1 MSADN
6 KHIKHYSAAD
16 IQRYLNGQMTA
27 AEKHAM
33 EKAALEDAFLA
44 EALEGYWETSRKSVT
59 SDMAELEKRLQQRS
73 EAAIVPL
80 YQNRRLWW
88 AVAAALML
96 IAGTATT
103 WYLFNQKPTHDIA
116 QKTKEITI
124 PSVASDEATKSADER
139 KAPEAP
145 LLNEP
150 TDKEQEQANQVLVK
164 PNKKA
169 QEKDSFA
176 AVTDKPSAGIAAAPR
191 SVVEN
196 TKLSNP
202 AGKEAD
208 ENFESS
214 KKDRAAIAA
223 KAEAMQGGRENE
235 LYINTHVFKGKI
247 ANTQNQPLPFVNISA
262 AGINTYTDVQGN
274 FTILSGDTVL
284 NAAVKSVGY
293 ERKNVVLTSNMPS
306 NNITLAA
313 GKNALSEVVVAGYGA
328 KKTKSLRKQDK
339 NEEEDVLAEPVD
351 GWGNYDIYLSN
362 NKRLPSENNKISG
375 GFTEVS
381 FTVNTAGF
389 LYDFKIE
396 KSTCSACNREA
407 IRLIKEGPKWKLTN
421 DEIQSGRMV
430 VNIQF

>member
-1 MSADN
+1 MPSDN

-33 EKAALEDAFLA
+33 EKAALEDDFLA
-44 EALEGYWETSRKSVT
+44 EALEGYWETSGKSVT

-88 AVAAALML
+88 AVAAAVML
-96 IAGTATT
+96 IAGTTTT
-103 WYLFNQKPTHDIA
+103 WYLFNQQPTQDIA

-124 PSVASDEATKSADER
+124 PSEKSDEASKSADE
-139 KAPEAP
+139 KIAPEAS
-145 LLNEP
+145 LSNVP
-150 TDKEQEQANQVLVK
+150 TVKEQEDTKQVLVK
-164 PNKKA
+164 PNKNA
-169 QEKDSFA
+169 QVMDSFT
-176 AVTDKPSAGIAAAPR
+176 AVTDKPSAGIAAAPQPAAESR
-191 SVVEN
+191 E
-196 TKLSNP
+196 LSTP

-214 KKDRAAIAA
+214 KKDMASVTS
-223 KAEAMQGGRENE
+223 KAEAKRGGRENE
-235 LYINTHVFKGKI
+235 LYINTHVFKGRI
-247 ANTQNQPLPFVNISA
+247 ANSENQPLPFVNIMA
-262 AGINTYTDVQGN
+262 AGINTYTDVKGN

-284 NAAVKSVGY
+284 NATVKSVGY
-293 ERKNVVLTSNMPS
+293 EPKNLVLASNKPS
-306 NNITLAA
+306 NNITLVK
-313 GKNALSEVVVAGYGA
+313 GKNALSEVVATGYGA
-328 KKTKSLRKQDK
+328 RNTKSLRKQDK

-362 NKRLPSENNKISG
+362 NKRLPSENNKITG
-375 GFTEVS
+375 GFAEVS
-381 FTVNTAGF
+381 FTVNKAGF

-396 KSTCSACNREA
+396 KSTCTACNKEA